1 MLQIIII
8 IILTI
13 NSIIIIITLIIIM
26 MQADSPVSLAKV
38 DATKEKKVD
47 TFNIVAYNVFN
58 GEQVNR
64 FPRWGRGSKLR
75 GFQR

>member
-1 MLQIIII
+1 MLQIIIII

-13 NSIIIIITLIIIM
+13 NIITLTIIM

-64 FPRWGRGSKLR
+64 FPRWRRGSKLR

>member
-13 NSIIIIITLIIIM
+13 NIITLTIIM

-47 TFNIVAYNVFN
+47 TFNIVAFNVFN

>member
-1 MLQIIII
+1 MLQIIIII

-13 NSIIIIITLIIIM
+13 NIITLIIIM

>member
-1 MLQIIII
+1 MLQIIIII

-13 NSIIIIITLIIIM
+13 NIITLTIIM

-47 TFNIVAYNVFN
+47 TFNIAVFSVFN

-64 FPRWGRGSKLR
+64 FPRWRRGSKLR